1 MKNKFVFGSVNCI
14 ISFQKEDD
22 DNIIT
27 SKFFENHSEN
37 VIVNNHDDNAME
49 VDEQPKAA
57 EIEETLEA
65 QEDVPLIH
73 SSKDPKDDTVIPMD
87 DDRIFFSTSQTN
99 KVLNSKLVL
108 LYLFKHI
115 CAF

>member
-57 EIEETLEA
+57 EETLEA

-87 DDRIFFSTSQTN
+87 DDKIFFSTSQTN